1 MARLKLGL
9 EGRAVLGIVLI
20 QLIALTIVAGMLL
33 VVARETLT
41 GSFVQRVRT
50 TARGVADALEIPS
63 VLQDERQARDVL
75 DSVILTG
82 EAVYADLLDQ
92 GRRKVSALSHR
103 DVSYQGVQDLEFFE
117 HPGATYFIVL
127 PLNIQGHVS
136 EVRLGFDKRPTLNN
150 IAQIRQNTVEV
161 LGAYAALSLAL
172 ATIFVRH
179 LSRPLARLRR
189 SARQVASGDYERHL
203 SAETGIPEIEDLADD
218 LETMRRE
225 LVGVNAR
232 LTREIIER
240 QRAEAQRAALESE
253 LRRRQRLET
262 IGRLAGGV
270 AHEINNSLVP
280 ILVYAKVV
288 FDALP
293 AGSPGR
299 EHLSKILL
307 SARRS
312 KEVVKKVLTFSRQ
325 LDAGHLEMLDLS
337 GPVEEVVDLLRTS
350 APAAIRVVK
359 RIGPDCPMV
368 RADATLINSLTMNLC
383 TNAMQAM
390 GASGGTLTV
399 TLDLRSVPSEHT
411 TLGTVASYLELCVE
425 DTGHGMSAATLERI
439 FEPFFTTRAPGEGT
453 GLGLAV
459 VHGIAESLGAT
470 VHVESTPGVGTIFKV
485 SFPVPDR

>member
-33 VVARETLT
+33 IVARETLT
-41 GSFVQRVRT
+41 NSFVQRVRT
-50 TARGVADALEIPS
+50 TARGVADAIEIPS
-63 VLQDERQARDVL
+63 VLQDPRQISNVL

-82 EAVYADLLDQ
+82 EAVYADLLDH
-92 GRRKVSALSHR
+92 GRLQVSALNHR
-103 DVSYQGVQDLEFFE
+103 DVSYVGVQDLEFFE
-117 HPGATYFIVL
+117 HPAATYFIVL
-127 PLNIQGHVS
+127 PLDTPGHDG

-150 IAQIRQNTVEV
+150 IAQLRRNIVEV

-172 ATIFVRH
+172 AVIFVRH

-189 SARQVASGDYERHL
+189 AARQVASGEYERHL
-203 SAETGIPEIEDLADD
+203 SAETDILEVQDLAAD
-218 LETMRRE
+218 LETMRSE
-225 LVGVNAR
+225 LVGVNAKLR
-232 LTREIIER
+232 QEIIER
-240 QRAEAQRAALESE
+240 QRAESERAVLESE

-280 ILVYAKVV
+280 ILVYAQVV
-288 FDALP
+288 YDALP
-293 AGSPGR
+293 SESPGR
-299 EHLSKILL
+299 EHVLRILL

-325 LDAGHLEMLDLS
+325 LDSGKLEILDLS
-337 GPVEEVVDLLRTS
+337 GPIEEVVDLLATS
-350 APAAIRVVK
+350 APPAIRVVK
-359 RIGPDCPMV
+359 RIEPGCPAV

-383 TNAMQAM
+383 TNAIQAM
-390 GASGGTLTV
+390 RASGGTLTV
-399 TLDLRSVPSEHT
+399 SLGSRAVTDINA
-411 TLGTVASYLELCVE
+411 TLGAVASCLELCVE
-425 DTGHGMSAATLERI
+425 DTGHGMSAATLEQI

-459 VHGIAESLGAT
+459 VHGIAENLGAT
-470 VHVESTPGVGTIFKV
+470 VRVDSTPGVGTTFRV
-485 SFPVPDR
+485 WFPIP

>member
-9 EGRAVLGIVLI
+9 EGRAVLGVVLI
-20 QLIALTIVAGMLL
+20 QLIALTIVAGLL
-33 VVARETLT
+33 LIVARETLT
-41 GSFVQRVRT
+41 NSFIQRVRT
-50 TARGVADALEIPS
+50 TARGVSDAIEIPS
-63 VLQDERQARDVL
+63 VLQDERQISNVL

-92 GRRKVSALSHR
+92 GRLQVSALNHR
-103 DVSYQGVQDLEFFE
+103 DVSYVGVQDLEFFE
-117 HPGATYFIVL
+117 HPAATYFIAL
-127 PLNIQGHVS
+127 PLDTPGHNG

-150 IAQIRQNTVEV
+150 IAQLRRNIVEV
-161 LGAYAALSLAL
+161 LGAYATLSLAL
-172 ATIFVRH
+172 AVIFVRH

-189 SARQVASGDYERHL
+189 SARQVASGEYERHL
-203 SAETGIPEIEDLADD
+203 SAETGIPEVQDLAED

-232 LTREIIER
+232 LRREIIER
-240 QRAEAQRAALESE
+240 QRAESERTVLESE

-280 ILVYAKVV
+280 ILVYAQVV
-288 FDALP
+288 YDALP
-293 AGSPGR
+293 SESPGR
-299 EHLSKILL
+299 EHVLRILL

-325 LDAGHLEMLDLS
+325 LDAGKLEILDLS
-337 GPVEEVVDLLRTS
+337 GPIEEVVDLLATS
-350 APAAIRVVK
+350 APPAIRVVK
-359 RIGPDCPMV
+359 RIEPDCPPV

-390 GASGGTLTV
+390 GASGGILTV
-399 TLDLRSVPSEHT
+399 S
-411 TLGTVASYLELCVE
+411 LGPRAVTEKNVTPGAVASCLELCVE
-425 DTGHGMSAATLERI
+425 DTGHGMSAATLEKI
-439 FEPFFTTRAPGEGT
+439 FEPFFTTREPGEGT

-459 VHGIAESLGAT
+459 VHGIAESVGAT
-470 VHVESTPGVGTIFKV
+470 VRVDSTPGVGTTFRV
-485 SFPVPDR
+485 WFPIP